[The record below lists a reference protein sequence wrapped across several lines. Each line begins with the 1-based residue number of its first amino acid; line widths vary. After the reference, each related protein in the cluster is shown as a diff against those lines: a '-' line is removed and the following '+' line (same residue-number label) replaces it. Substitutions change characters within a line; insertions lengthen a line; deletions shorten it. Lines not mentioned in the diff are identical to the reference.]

1 MHRLPYCFLFTCNS
15 WQNWEYGN
23 RQVTFSSVKVPS
35 FNLLLLPEPHHLGN
49 TQNLYLGWGFI
60 STAWPHTLES
70 VCSCSSKSIG
80 GAKAVTTSLVPW
92 IFCNFLVWLVF
103 KCKGS
108 VKRGRLFSRPPPRD
122 HYEVTCAKVSKISC
136 GTKCTCNSMPL
147 IFTKKQTGESKLAE
161 ALLFG
166 CSEGWKKHK
175 SQRLLQWRT
184 PGMSSFFSLFMLVSA
199 LQKLFCCVV
208 ISLGLTNMWCERAKE
223 N

>member
-15 WQNWEYGN
+15 WQNWECGD

-175 SQRLLQWRT
+175 SQRFLQWRT

-208 ISLGLTNMWCERAKE
+208 ISLGLTNMWCERAKK